1 MVDQPQTPPE
11 PMSSQPEPAEGLG
24 ASGAAYTAAVEP
36 ETELSAQQ
44 LAGLL
49 EDARAKADAH
59 WDQLLRARADL
70 ENERRRAQRDL
81 ESSHKFGL
89 EKFVLELL
97 PVKDSL
103 ELGLSVSAEAQNPDK
118 LREGMEL
125 TLRMMAAAFEKF
137 GIVEL
142 NPVGER
148 FNPDFHQAMSAVE
161 TDKAEANTV
170 VTVYQKGYLLNERLL
185 RPALVVVAK
194 APSTEQDKA

>member
-11 PMSSQPEPAEGLG
+11 PLSSRPEPAQGEGTSEV
-24 ASGAAYTAAVEP
+24 AQAAAEP
-36 ETELSAQQ
+36 ETELSTQQ
-44 LAGLL
+44 LSGLL

-81 ESSHKFGL
+81 ETAHRFGL
-89 EKFVLELL
+89 EKFALELL

-103 ELGLSVSAEAQNPDK
+103 ELGLSASGEAPNLEK
-118 LREGMEL
+118 LREGVEL
-125 TLRMMAAAFEKF
+125 TLKILGAAFDKF
-137 GIVEL
+137 GIAEV
-142 NPVGER
+142 NPAGER

-194 APSTEQDKA
+194 APSTDEGNA